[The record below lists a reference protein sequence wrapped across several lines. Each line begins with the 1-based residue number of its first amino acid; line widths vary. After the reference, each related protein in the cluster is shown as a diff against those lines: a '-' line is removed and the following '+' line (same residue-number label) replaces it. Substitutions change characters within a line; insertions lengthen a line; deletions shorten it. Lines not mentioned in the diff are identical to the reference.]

1 MALTTCFASLLFAT
15 NALSGSL
22 SPLVAVLSIF
32 QRGPIEDPVTIFL
45 VIVGIMLIA
54 PLVFERLGLP
64 GIVGL
69 ILAGVVVGPHGL
81 GLLARD
87 ETIVL
92 LGTVGLLF
100 LMFLG
105 GLETSLDDLKR
116 NAGPALGFGLI
127 TFLLPMAIGTGAMLL
142 AGYGLLAAVLV
153 ASCLA
158 SHTLV
163 ALPVLNKLGIMKAP
177 PITATLGG
185 TLITNV
191 LALLVL
197 AVVVKAKEGD
207 LTLGFWLFLIPALI
221 VFTFTTLWGLPRLGR
236 WFFLKFGHD
245 EGAEFVF
252 VLVALFVVSYIAGL
266 IEIEPIVGAFLV
278 GVAITQQIPT
288 LSPLMNRIQFIG
300 NTLFVPFFLISVGM
314 LVDPLILF
322 KEPKSLVVAAVIIAA
337 ELLSKFLAAYGSG
350 KLFRWPFASSVTVF
364 GLSVAQA
371 ASTLAAVTVAF
382 NLEIVD
388 EATVNGVIAMILVSC
403 VLSPWITE
411 RWGSKMEPTAAVTS
425 SGDADLDWGKRI
437 LVPVSNPDT
446 EDSLLNLALVL
457 SKGME
462 GTLLPLHVLSDRGG
476 ISEHEQLHQQRL
488 LDSAEDLAHSAVVD
502 VEVVARV
509 DHNIEKGVLR
519 AATERQ
525 ASLVICGWNSQARYR
540 ENLFGSVIDNILQK
554 ATVPVL
560 VARFPQPAEAADRI
574 VLALPATRALPAAA
588 KLSLTVAQ
596 RLAAELKAPLELL
609 LIYSGPRS
617 RMTVP
622 WIDELPEELTVT
634 RVNGAPIHL
643 ISEALKQTDLL
654 VLPARRGRY
663 QGKIAVRREPDAI
676 AHRHPDTSIIVVHTP
691 LGTPRATARRKPTS
705 QASEGLTAKKSP
717 PKAAVS

>member
-1 MALTTCFASLLFAT
+1 MASITYGMTALLPS
-15 NALSGSL
+15 NALSGFWPTIGIAL
-22 SPLVAVLSIF
+22 DFTPQPITDPVSIF
-32 QRGPIEDPVTIFL
+32 M

-54 PLVFERLGLP
+54 PLIFERIGLP

-69 ILAGVVVGPHGL
+69 ILAGVAVGPHGV
-81 GLLARD
+81 GLLERD
-87 ETIVL
+87 DTIVL

-105 GLETSLDDLKR
+105 GLETSLDDLKK

-163 ALPVLNKLGIMKAP
+163 ALPVLNKLGIMKASP
-177 PITATLGG
+177 VTATLGG

-197 AVVVKAKEGD
+197 AVVVKAQEGD
-207 LTLGFWLFLIPALI
+207 LTLGFWLFLIPALTI
-221 VFTFTTLWGLPRLGR
+221 FTFMTLWGLPRLGR

-252 VLVALFVVSYIAGL
+252 VLVALFTVSYVAGL

-322 KEPKSLVVAAVIIAA
+322 KEPKSLAIAAVIITA
-337 ELLSKFLAAYGSG
+337 ELLSKFLAAWGSG
-350 KLFRWPFASSVTVF
+350 KLFRWPFDSTMTVF

-411 RWGSKMEPTAAVTS
+411 RWGSQMEIAAAPE
-425 SGDADLDWGKRI
+425 GDTDLDWGKRI
-437 LVPVSNPDT
+437 LVPVANPDT
-446 EDSLLNLALVL
+446 ENSLLNVAILL
-457 SKGME
+457 SKGMG
-462 GTLLPLHVLSDRGG
+462 GTLLPLHVLSDRIRE
-476 ISEHEQLHQQRL
+476 ISDYEKQNQQRL
-488 LDSAEDLAHSAVVD
+488 LESAENLAHSAVVD
-502 VEVVARV
+502 VEAIARV

-519 AATERQ
+519 SAAERQ
-525 ASLVICGWNSQARYR
+525 ASLIVCGWHGRSRYQGAV
-540 ENLFGSVIDNILQK
+540 FGSIIDGILQR

-560 VARFPQPAEAADRI
+560 VSRFPQPVKTVER
-574 VLALPATRALPAAA
+574 VMLAMPVMRRLSAAA
-588 KLSLTVAQ
+588 KLSLAVAG
-596 RLAAELKAPLELL
+596 RLAEELKAPLELL
-609 LIYSGPRS
+609 LIYAGPRS
-617 RMTVP
+617 RLVAP
-622 WIDELPEELTVT
+622 WIEELSQDLKVI
-634 RVNGAPIHL
+634 RVNGAPIHQ
-643 ISEALKQTDLL
+643 ISAALRAKDLL
-654 VLPARRGRY
+654 VLPARRARY
-663 QGKIAVRREPDAI
+663 QGKIAVRKEPDAI
-676 AHRHPDTSIIVVHTP
+676 AYRHPQTAIIVVHTP
-691 LGTPRATARRKPTS
+691 LGTPRLTARKKP
-705 QASEGLTAKKSP
+705 
-717 PKAAVS
+717 

>member
-1 MALTTCFASLLFAT
+1 MALLTHALLSLSASGW
-15 NALSGSL
+15 LSSL
-22 SPLVAVLSIF
+22 SPLGFVSNILA
-32 QRGPIEDPVTIFL
+32 REPIQDPVTVFL

-69 ILAGVVVGPHGL
+69 ILAGVAVGPHGL

-105 GLETSLDDLKR
+105 GLETSLDDLKK

-127 TFLLPMAIGTGAMLL
+127 TFLLPMAIGTGAMLM

-221 VFTFTTLWGLPRLGR
+221 IFTFMTLWGLPRLGR
-236 WFFLKFGHD
+236 WFFLRFGHD

-322 KEPKSLVVAAVIIAA
+322 KEPKSLVVAGVIIAA
-337 ELLSKFLAAYGSG
+337 ELLSKFLAAWGSG
-350 KLFRWPFASSVTVF
+350 KLFGWPFASSVTVF

-403 VLSPWITE
+403 IVSPWITE
-411 RWGSKMEPTAAVTS
+411 RWGSRMDLVAAAS
-425 SGDADLDWGKRI
+425 SEDAELDWGRRI

-446 EDSLLNLALVL
+446 ENSLLNLAIVL
-457 SKGME
+457 SKGMD

-476 ISEHEQLHQQRL
+476 ISEHEQMLQRRL

-502 VEVVARV
+502 VEAIARV
-509 DHNIEKGVLR
+509 DHNIEKGILR
-519 AATERQ
+519 ASTQHQ
-525 ASLVICGWNSQARYR
+525 ASLIICGWHRRARYQ
-540 ENLFGSVIDNILQK
+540 EDLFGSMIDSILQR
-554 ATVPVL
+554 ATLPVL
-560 VARFPQPAEAADRI
+560 VARFPQPAEMAERV
-574 VLALPATRALPAAA
+574 VLALSVTQSLSAAA
-588 KLSLTVAQ
+588 KLSLTVAE

-609 LIYSGPRS
+609 LIYTGRRS
-617 RMTVP
+617 RVVAP
-622 WIDELPEELTVT
+622 WTDELPEDLTVT
-634 RVNGAPIHL
+634 RVNGAPIHH
-643 ISEALKQTDLL
+643 ISQAVKPTDLL

-676 AHRHPDTSIIVVHTP
+676 AYRHPETSIIVVHTP
-691 LGTPRATARRKPTS
+691 LGTPRVTARRKPDAVS
-705 QASEGLTAKKSP
+705 DKAQEDK
-717 PKAAVS
+717 PKAAV